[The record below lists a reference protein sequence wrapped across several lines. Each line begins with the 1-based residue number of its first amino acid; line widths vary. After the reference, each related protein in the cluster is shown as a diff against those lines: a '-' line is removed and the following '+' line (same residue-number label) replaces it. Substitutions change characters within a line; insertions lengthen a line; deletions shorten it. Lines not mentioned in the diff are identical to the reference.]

1 MMIKIRN
8 GSDPDV
14 SLSRN
19 LTGLSLLDLAPRSR
33 RITVDTA
40 SGSAEELAQSLADY
54 WRVSRSSR

>member
-8 GSDPDV
+8 GSDPNV

-40 SGSAEELAQSLADY
+40 SGSAEELPQSLADY
-54 WRVSRSSR
+54 

>member
-40 SGSAEELAQSLADY
+40 SGSAEELAQSLASY
-54 WRVSRSSR
+54 WRANRSSR